1 MKKTDRLSRWKKKE
15 KFSLFF
21 EHPINPEFQKILD
34 KKTGEDSKISNLDI
48 MKLAKELIFDIKN
61 KKPLFYIICPMLDT
75 YNLEID
81 YEHCMTV
88 SFSGNKK
95 ELEQEVVNT
104 LGIAVAFELPIYPNN
119 KKVEQQLSDYYEKLV
134 RDGFVAPDN
143 EGNDVKLIPT
153 NSKKIEDFKVESF
166 SKIDMTKYWSP
177 SDLLLLR
184 GAVSD
189 ELIKLNNAHRTLT
202 SLQVAIEE
210 LEKLLNTTKRNENKL
225 QECITKS
232 PILLGLEYSKVIP
245 KHKLG
250 AEYEVDYAL
259 EKYTGLI
266 DLMEIESSSLPIFTK
281 QGNPSSYLVHAE
293 QQVIDWLDWVE
304 KNNPYA
310 RAKMEGLLTPKGYVI
325 IGRNSNLNEK
335 TKASLIRR
343 NKAFN
348 GLISVLTYD
357 DVLMKAKALFE
368 ILNSEKN

>member
-1 MKKTDRLSRWKKKE
+1 MSTVWP
-15 KFSLFF
+15 F
-21 EHPINPEFQKILD
+21 H
-34 KKTGEDSKISNLDI
+34 
-48 MKLAKELIFDIKN
+48 LA
-61 KKPLFYIICPMLDT
+61 
-75 YNLEID
+75 EI
-81 YEHCMTV
+81 
-88 SFSGNKK
+88 KK

-104 LGIAVAFELPIYPNN
+104 LGVAVAFELPIYPNN
-119 KKVEQQLSDYYEKLV
+119 KKVEKQLSDYYEKLV

-153 NSKKIEDFKVESF
+153 NSKSIEDFKVESF

-184 GAVSD
+184 GVVSE

-202 SLQVAIEE
+202 SLQVAIEA
-210 LEKLLNTTKRNENKL
+210 LEELLNTQKRNENKL
-225 QECITKS
+225 QECLTKS

-304 KNNPYA
+304 KNSPYA

-325 IGRNSNLNEK
+325 IGRDSNLNEK

-348 GLISVLTYD
+348 GLISILTYD
-357 DVLMKAKALFE
+357 DVLMKAKTLFE